1 MIKVLNP
8 RVVTSTLPQSF
19 SANKIERGIHENTK
33 KKNNNKQLSPI
44 QKISL
49 QARNQA
55 VMYDGICS
63 IFCFVTSLEGFF
75 QMTIKAAY
83 EAKWVV

>member
-1 MIKVLNP
+1 M
-8 RVVTSTLPQSF
+8 
-19 SANKIERGIHENTK
+19 KIQKN
-33 KKNNNKQLSPI
+33 NNNKQLSPI

-63 IFCFVTSLEGFF
+63 IFCFVTSLKGFF
-75 QMTIKAAY
+75 QMTQSSLRSEMGSLTWLSGHKEQYCSKVRGQFQLIQIP
-83 EAKWVV
+83 

>member
-1 MIKVLNP
+1 M
-8 RVVTSTLPQSF
+8 
-19 SANKIERGIHENTK
+19 
-33 KKNNNKQLSPI
+33 

-63 IFCFVTSLEGFF
+63 LFCFVTSLKGFF

>member
-1 MIKVLNP
+1 M
-8 RVVTSTLPQSF
+8 
-19 SANKIERGIHENTK
+19 KIQKN
-33 KKNNNKQLSPI
+33 NNNKQLSPI

-49 QARNQA
+49 QARNQT

-63 IFCFVTSLEGFF
+63 LFCFVTSLKDFF

-83 EAKWVV
+83 EVKWVV

>member
-1 MIKVLNP
+1 M
-8 RVVTSTLPQSF
+8 
-19 SANKIERGIHENTK
+19 KIQKN
-33 KKNNNKQLSPI
+33 NNNKQLSLI

-49 QARNQA
+49 QARNQT

-75 QMTIKAAY
+75 QMTIKATY